1 LSKKF
6 LDRANKELER
16 AKKALKSSRILLDSG
31 LFEDSISRAYYSV
44 LHAAKAALSI
54 KGIDT
59 DTHEGVRRMFGLH
72 LVKKGEIAKEF
83 ARILIA
89 EQEDR
94 EIGDYAIGIE
104 IPKDRAAKRVDEA
117 EKFLSEIEK
126 FINNFLNEEK

>member
-1 LSKKF
+1 MSKR
-6 LDRANKELER
+6 LYDEADKELQR
-16 AKKALKSSRILLDSG
+16 AKKALKSAQILLNSG

-44 LHAAKAALSI
+44 LHAAKAALSV
-54 KGIDT
+54 KGVDT
-59 DTHEGVRRMFGLH
+59 DTHAGVRRMFGLY

-83 ARILIA
+83 ATILIA

-117 EKFLSEIEK
+117 EKFLNEIEK
-126 FINNFLNEEK
+126 FINNSLNE